1 MCFWVIICFIS
12 KCIYLLGFLHL
23 DHNMKNE
30 KSKHIEALDDFLLS
44 RNLGTNIEELHT
56 PTLITKNPKKN
67 SGDRKKNFYK
77 VFYKNEVW

>member
-1 MCFWVIICFIS
+1 
-12 KCIYLLGFLHL
+12 
-23 DHNMKNE
+23 MKNE
-30 KSKHIEALDDFLLS
+30 KSKHIEALDKFLLS